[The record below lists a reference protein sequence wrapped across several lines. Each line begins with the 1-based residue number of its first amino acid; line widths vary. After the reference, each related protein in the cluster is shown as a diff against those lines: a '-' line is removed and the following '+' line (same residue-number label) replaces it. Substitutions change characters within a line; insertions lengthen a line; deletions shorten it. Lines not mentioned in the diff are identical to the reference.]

1 MAGGAMS
8 PAFREASGAGM
19 DWFRFY
25 HDVLDDPKVQRLPA
39 PLFKMSALSLIVD
52 VAQGVGW

>member
-1 MAGGAMS
+1 MS